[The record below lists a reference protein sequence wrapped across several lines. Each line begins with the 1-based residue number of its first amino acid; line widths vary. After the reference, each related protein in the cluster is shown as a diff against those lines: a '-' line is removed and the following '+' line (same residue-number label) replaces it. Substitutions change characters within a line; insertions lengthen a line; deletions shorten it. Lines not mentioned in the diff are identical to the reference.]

1 MQDAPLAGPVM
12 RECVLSETLDAITAV
27 AISRGGQYWAAVSRR
42 GEVRVWREEGKLLH
56 LVWQAHTDTTF
67 AFALSPD
74 EHTLASGSMDGS
86 VKLWEV
92 ENGALLWSG
101 WHTQGTTCLAFAPNG
116 RQIGRASCRERV

>member
-27 AISRGGQYWAAVSRR
+27 AISRSGQYWAALSRR

-56 LVWQAHTDTTF
+56 LAWQAHNDTTY

-74 EHTLASGSMDGS
+74 EHTLASGGLGGS

-92 ENGALLWSG
+92 GSGALLWSRRR
-101 WHTQGTTCLAFAPNG
+101 TQG
-116 RQIGRASCRERV
+116 I